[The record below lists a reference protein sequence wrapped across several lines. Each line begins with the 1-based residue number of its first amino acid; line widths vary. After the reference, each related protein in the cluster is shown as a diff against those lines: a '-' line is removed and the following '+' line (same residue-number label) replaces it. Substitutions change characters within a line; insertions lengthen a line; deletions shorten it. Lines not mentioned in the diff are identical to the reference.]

1 MSKLADPV
9 EMLRL
14 GAPRVIRN
22 DAELKEYTD
31 ALFHLTAKAKPS
43 RAERDAIELL
53 SLLIDRYESE
63 RFAVPAASPIEILK
77 FLMEQHGITQREL
90 RPEIGSESL
99 VSLILSGKRNLTL
112 SHMHALAKRFNVPAA
127 VFMGSADQK
136 AA

>member
-9 EMLRL
+9 EMLKQ

-31 ALFHLTAKAKPS
+31 ALFHLTAKSRPS

-53 SLLIDRYESE
+53 SLLIERYESE
-63 RFAVPAASPIEILK
+63 QYPLPHVSPVEVLR
-77 FLMEQHGITQREL
+77 FLMERHGMTQRDL
-90 RPEIGSESL
+90 RPEIGSEPL
-99 VSLILSGKRNLTL
+99 VSLILSGKRSLTVA
-112 SHMHALAKRFNVPAA
+112 HMHALAKRFHVPAA
-127 VFMGSADQK
+127 VFLGGADQR